1 MAGYT
6 RQEAA
11 NIVDAATI
19 EASHFNNEYNAL
31 EAAFNASTGHA
42 HDGSSGEGPKL
53 ALAAAVS
60 GQLPV
65 ANGGTAGSTAAA
77 ARTNLGLVIGTDVQA
92 YDAGLADI
100 AGLAVTDGNFIVGNG
115 TNWVVESGATARTSL
130 GVPSTT
136 EAALVVNN
144 LSDLASASTSRT
156 NLGVAIGS
164 DVQAYDAGLADLA
177 GLAVTDG
184 NFIVGNGT
192 NWVAESGATART
204 SLGAVGASDSV
215 SWTGAHDITVTSGTA
230 FVASGSNG
238 TNLFAVDSTADNVT
252 HLNLDLNTYT
262 NPVVKVIGGNY
273 AGTTWPHT
281 GGLIKAIW
289 DKTSPVAGDTF
300 NFITFGTTSHNHAN
314 IQYQVL
320 DFTTSSEDGEW
331 IIQSSIAGALT
342 EVLKIGDGVE
352 VGSPTG
358 GYKGAGTI
366 NAEGVYDDN
375 TLLTDYVADFY
386 NGDLDEIQLQF
397 YDTLWTGSEENPA
410 RTFLR
415 DRVESF
421 DIDYMANTLLETG
434 SLPAMPTREQ
444 WVKEG
449 RSVGQLI
456 NGLWETLE
464 VAILQIK
471 ELKDGVQ

>member
-42 HDGSSGEGPKL
+42 HDGSAGEGPKL

-65 ANGGTAGSTAAA
+65 ANGGTAGSTASA
-77 ARTNLGLVIGTDVQA
+77 ARTNLGLAIGTDVQA

-100 AGLAVTDGNFIVGNG
+100 AGLAVTDGNFIVGDG
-115 TNWVVESGATARTSL
+115 ANWVVESGATARTSL
-130 GVPSTT
+130 GVPSTA
-136 EAALVVNN
+136 EAALVANN
-144 LSDLASASTSRT
+144 LSDLASASTSRA

-164 DVQAYDAGLADLA
+164 DVQAYDAELAAIAALTP
-177 GLAVTDG
+177 TDS
-184 NFIVGNGT
+184 NIIVGNGST
-192 NWVAESGATART
+192 WVAESGATART
-204 SLGAVGASDSV
+204 SLGVPGTADDI
-215 SWTGAHDITVTSGTA
+215 SWTGDHTFSTSTLTGYPVTVDYGGTGTGGGLEFTSDASLGSMFGGYPALQFDYFPPTA
-230 FVASGSNG
+230 SDNDVFNIMRLYGKDSTGATVNYGELSYNIDDVTNTTEAGSWIFETMVNG
-238 TNLFAVDSTADNVT
+238 T
-252 HLNLDLNTYT
+252 LDTD
-262 NPVVKVIGGNY
+262 
-273 AGTTWPHT
+273 A
-281 GGLIKAIW
+281 
-289 DKTSPVAGDTF
+289 F
-300 NFITFGTTSHNHAN
+300 
-314 IQYQVL
+314 
-320 DFTTSSEDGEW
+320 
-331 IIQSSIAGALT
+331 
-342 EVLKIGDGVE
+342 KIGDGITA
-352 VGSPTG
+352 GNPTG